1 MQYYYIKALIIRS
14 RHAQLNFA
22 SPINQTV
29 VHQNKS
35 VYSKGSPRFLRSI
48 LSLLV
53 FLILPVTSQAD
64 DGSILIEQR
73 KDYLAAKK
81 ALRAGQLTKFKKTA
95 ETLKDYPLYP
105 YLRYDYLKRRLWK
118 VKKEEIIEFL
128 KLYND
133 LPMAND
139 LRKSWLNLLVK
150 RRHWQ
155 TFIEHYTPQSDKTLQ
170 CHHLTARIKQQQEA
184 YLLED
189 IRTIWLSGESLP
201 PQCDA
206 AFKLLYKSELLTD
219 ELVWQRIRLAMENGQ
234 TGLTTY
240 LSRKLTS
247 DKRIWAQRW
256 LNMRANPTKRTSNVT
271 FEDEP
276 EAREILLYGIKRLT
290 RQNINRALQRWPIIK
305 PAYSFNDAE
314 LADVDYGL
322 AIRAAQKKHKL
333 AKTLLGNLSVD
344 RVDEKAWNLRLRTI
358 LPEKDWATLVEWT
371 EGQPAV
377 EKIRLRWFYWR
388 ARALEELVRT
398 DEAMPIY
405 EWLAKERDYYGFLAA
420 DRINATYQM
429 NYHPLPEDLDEWQNL
444 STLATFQR
452 ARELYYI
459 GSHYSARREWHHG
472 LKQLTSYQ
480 KQIAA
485 QIAANWGW
493 HDRAILTLAKAELY
507 DDVITR
513 FPMPFNAAMEK
524 FSKMRKLDI
533 AWLYALTR
541 AESAFIE
548 DVRSPAGALGLMQ
561 VMPATGKHTAKNIGL
576 RNYNTKQLLQSDKN
590 IRIGSAYLKQMYGS
604 FNNNMVLAT
613 AAYNA
618 GPTNVKRWL
627 PKKDCEE
634 AEIWIEQI
642 PFTETRKY
650 VRRILFFA
658 SVYNWR
664 LQQHI
669 VPVKQRVSMVQPH
682 KQIKAGQSC
691 PQN

>member
-1 MQYYYIKALIIRS
+1 M
-14 RHAQLNFA
+14 
-22 SPINQTV
+22 P
-29 VHQNKS
+29 
-35 VYSKGSPRFLRSI
+35 SI

-53 FLILPVTSQAD
+53 FLLLPLSSLAD
-64 DGSILIEQR
+64 DDSILVEQR
-73 KDYLAAKK
+73 KRYLSAKK
-81 ALRAGQLTKFKKTA
+81 ALSAGQVTTFKKTA
-95 ETLKDYPLYP
+95 DTLKDYPLYP

-128 KLYND
+128 ELYSD

-150 RRHWQ
+150 RGHWQ
-155 TFIEHYTPQSDKTLQ
+155 TFIDHYTPQADKTLQ
-170 CHHLTARIKQQQEA
+170 CHQLTARIKKQQQA

-189 IRTIWLSGESLP
+189 IRTVWLSGESLP

-206 AFKLLYKSELLTD
+206 AFTLLYKSQLLTD
-219 ELVWQRIRLAMENGQ
+219 ELVWERIRLAMENGQ

-240 LSRKLTS
+240 LSRKLSS
-247 DKRIWAQRW
+247 DKQIWAQRW
-256 LNMRANPTKRTSNVT
+256 LNMRANPSKHTSKVAL
-271 FEDEP
+271 EDMP
-276 EAREILLYGIKRLT
+276 EAREILLYGLKRLT
-290 RQNINRALQRWPIIK
+290 RQNINRALQRWAEIK
-305 PAYSFNDAE
+305 PAYSFSEAE
-314 LADVDYGL
+314 ISDIDHGL
-322 AIRAAQKKHKL
+322 AMRAAEKKHKL
-333 AKTLLGNLSVD
+333 AKTLLANISVD
-344 RVDEKAWNLRLRTI
+344 KVDERVLHLRLRTL
-358 LPEKDWATLVEWT
+358 LPEKDWNTLVEWT
-371 EGQPAV
+371 EGQPAD

-388 ARALEELVRT
+388 ARALEELGRV

-420 DRINATYQM
+420 DRINAAYQM
-429 NYHPLPEDLDEWQNL
+429 NYHPLPEDLEEWQNL
-444 STLATFQR
+444 SDLPTFQR
-452 ARELYYI
+452 AREFYYI

-507 DDVITR
+507 DDLITR
-513 FPMPFNAAMEK
+513 FPMPFNATMK
-524 FSKMRKLDI
+524 QFSKMRKLDI

-576 RNYNTKQLLQSDKN
+576 KNYDTRQLLQSNKN
-590 IRIGSAYLKQMYGS
+590 VRIGSAYLKQMYDS

-627 PKKDCEE
+627 PKNSCEQ

-658 SVYNWR
+658 SVYDWR
-664 LQQHI
+664 LQQEV
-669 VPVKQRVSMVQPH
+669 VPIKQRVSMIQPH

-691 PQN
+691 PPA